1 MAQSETVTVGGKK
14 FTATVLTVK
23 QVREVL
29 QQVEAKNYKPGLIDK
44 LFEDGLPEPAFYA
57 ALSIKET
64 DIEELTPEDVKE
76 LMEAVAKVN
85 PSYAGMEKRMS
96 ANKASFISKSLEAQL
111 NSLKEIV
118 STSSK

>member
-1 MAQSETVTVGGKK
+1 MAQSETVTIGEKK

-29 QQVEAKNYKPGLIDK
+29 QQVEAKDYKAGLIDM

-57 ALSIKET
+57 ALGIEET

-96 ANKASFISKSLEAQL
+96 AKEASFANLQAQL
-111 NSLKEIV
+111 SSLKEIV